1 MALKEEFYLPIA
13 RLILHVLPTLTEIN
27 VIIYEMIQKWFLLKK
42 VCYVQYMVSKDLL
55 NSVHEGNI
63 KKQRN
68 QAKVNA
74 DSIVFV
80 PYSELWRMK
89 KPAAK

>member
-1 MALKEEFYLPIA
+1 
-13 RLILHVLPTLTEIN
+13 
-27 VIIYEMIQKWFLLKK
+27 MIQKWFLLKK

-68 QAKVNA
+68 QAKTNA
-74 DSIVFV
+74 DEIGFLSF
-80 PYSELWRMK
+80 SEMWRLTA
-89 KPAAK
+89 PAEEEAEQES